1 MTTVQ
6 RVAQIFGI
14 VFILVAII
22 GFMATGMGNMEADPA
37 VAPQLVGMF
46 PVNVLHNV
54 VHLLLGIWGLV
65 ASRTFG
71 GARGYA
77 RIAGVLY
84 LLLAAVGYFVPNG
97 FGFVPLGGNDIWL
110 HAVLGLVLAVVGFTA
125 RELRPPVPVS
135 AA

>member
-6 RVAQIFGI
+6 RVAGIFG
-14 VFILVAII
+14 VAFILVAIV

-37 VAPQLVGMF
+37 RAPLLIGLF

-54 VHLLLGIWGLV
+54 VHLLFGIWGLV
-65 ASRTFG
+65 ASRTYS
-71 GARGYA
+71 GARSYA

-84 LLLAAVGYFVPNG
+84 LVLAVVGFVAPNG
-97 FGFVPLGGNDIWL
+97 FGFVPLGGNDVWL
-110 HAVLGLVLAVVGFTA
+110 HLVLGLVLAGVGFTA

>member
-22 GFMATGMGNMEADPA
+22 GFTATGMGNMEADPA
-37 VAPQLVGMF
+37 AAPQMVGMF

-71 GARGYA
+71 GARSYA

-110 HAVLGLVLAVVGFTA
+110 HAVLGLVLAAVGFTA

>member
-14 VFILVAII
+14 VFILVAIV

-37 VAPQLVGMF
+37 RAPHVLGLF

-65 ASRTFG
+65 ASRIYSS
-71 GARGYA
+71 ARSYA

-84 LLLAAVGYFVPNG
+84 LVLAGVGFLSPNG

-110 HAVLGLVLAVVGFTA
+110 HALLGLVLAGVGFTA
-125 RELRPPVPVS
+125 RELRPPMPAS

>member
-6 RVAQIFGI
+6 RVAQIFGV
-14 VFILVAII
+14 VFILVAIV
-22 GFMATGMGNMEADPA
+22 GFTATGMSNMEADPA
-37 VAPQLVGMF
+37 RAPHLVGMF

-54 VHLLLGIWGLV
+54 VHLLFGIWGLV

-84 LLLAAVGYFVPNG
+84 LVLAAVGYISPNG

-110 HAVLGLVLAVVGFTA
+110 HGVLGVVLAAAGFTA
-125 RELRPPVPVS
+125 RELRPPVQAS
-135 AA
+135 AM

>member
-14 VFILVAII
+14 VFILVAIA
-22 GFMATGMGNMEADPA
+22 GFLATGMGNMEADPA
-37 VAPQLVGMF
+37 RAPVLVGLF

-54 VHLLLGIWGLV
+54 VHLLLGIWGV
-65 ASRTFG
+65 AASRSFG
-71 GARGYA
+71 GARSYA

-84 LLLAAVGYFVPNG
+84 LLLAVVGYFVPNG
-97 FGFVPLGGNDIWL
+97 FGFVPLGGNDVWL
-110 HAVLGLVLAVVGFTA
+110 HGVLGLVLAVVGFTA
-125 RELRPPVPVS
+125 RELRPPVPAS